1 MGIDFSTTLSIAA
14 AAVLCI
20 FAAAL
25 AYDPGGITDPAPLAG
40 PSVKDGEMLLALYE
54 AAEMY
59 RNSGQDAKTVEQ
71 EGMFQNKVEEVASH
85 VPDVEVSSVYA
96 ELFFRGPMDPT
107 WNPGQVCGSAGD
119 IPVHLAKVRDAEW
132 YAAFMEKYSA
142 YPIEM
147 HLNDERPRFG
157 FHYGFLAM
165 SEDGGHA
172 YTHFH
177 VDTCTGEVIDPAS
190 YFLSCYDKG
199 SGYSYD
205 SREYGTTAAR
215 LELEDFCVI
224 PVSPWRQSVYD
235 HFKEFRD
242 DLDRYLEAVGRPRS
256 DGPPLVPEEARLDN
270 LESLAYAI
278 YHNYMVD
285 EDIQGNILHYC
296 REYGPLPEDFTT
308 LIESGGADRNLSAC

>member
-1 MGIDFSTTLSIAA
+1 MGIDFSTTLSIAAAAVLCIFAA

-132 YAAFMEKYSA
+132 YAAFMEK
-142 YPIEM
+142 
-147 HLNDERPRFG
+147 
-157 FHYGFLAM
+157 
-165 SEDGGHA
+165 
-172 YTHFH
+172 
-177 VDTCTGEVIDPAS
+177 
-190 YFLSCYDKG
+190 
-199 SGYSYD
+199 
-205 SREYGTTAAR
+205 
-215 LELEDFCVI
+215 
-224 PVSPWRQSVYD
+224 
-235 HFKEFRD
+235 
-242 DLDRYLEAVGRPRS
+242 
-256 DGPPLVPEEARLDN
+256 
-270 LESLAYAI
+270 
-278 YHNYMVD
+278 
-285 EDIQGNILHYC
+285 
-296 REYGPLPEDFTT
+296 
-308 LIESGGADRNLSAC
+308 